1 MPNSVTVGRITG
13 SPLCGLCERI
23 CIRVKQITDGC
34 IGKLRNYAAE
44 NVSLTLIGN
53 VVPVAPFEF
62 VSAENFTEPVLR
74 NLAVTVIEGNR
85 IRVSY
90 DAEYTMTV
98 TFTDSYNRNFYAS
111 GIVTIPRNF
120 ILRAPADGRYYSVE
134 ITGKF
139 LGRIG
144 TISDGFVA
152 NFTGCVAIITAI
164 VVNADVIVPSY
175 GECIYP
181 DCNDFSDRTCE
192 EIFRTPP
199 FN

>member
-34 IGKLRNYAAE
+34 ISRLRNHTE
-44 NVSLTLIGN
+44 EDVSLTLTGA
-53 VVPVAPFEF
+53 VAPVAPFVF
-62 VSAENFTEPVLR
+62 VSAENFTEPVLQ
-74 NLAVTVIEGNR
+74 NLVVTVIEGNR

-90 DAEYTMTV
+90 DAEFTMTV
-98 TFTDSYNRNFYAS
+98 AFTDSFNRTFYAL
-111 GIVTIPRNF
+111 GTVTIPRDV
-120 ILRAPADGRYYSVE
+120 ILRAPADGRNYSVE

-139 LGRIG
+139 LSRIG
-144 TISDGFVA
+144 TVSDGLVA
-152 NFTGCVAIITAI
+152 TFTGCVAIITVI

-175 GECIYP
+175 GECVYP
-181 DCNDFSDRTCE
+181 DCNDFNDRTCE
-192 EIFRTPP
+192 AIFRTPP